1 MSDLLN
7 QSFSVQQ
14 DRLKTVEIARKKEDS
29 MNYSD
34 YIKTYE
40 DLARQV
46 GGMVLANEITSRPL
60 ELINGDL
67 DDEIYQFYIIQD
79 PNFLIEHTDEIVF
92 HDDLLDLC
100 ARTKK
105 EQACLPRHHLL
116 SFSLTTSQ
124 KPF

>member
-1 MSDLLN
+1 MDFN
-7 QSFSVQQ
+7 
-14 DRLKTVEIARKKEDS
+14 
-29 MNYSD
+29 D

-46 GGMVLANEITSRPL
+46 GGMVLANEITNRPL

-92 HDDLLDLC
+92 HDDALDLYVWGITHFGT
-100 ARTKK
+100 AWSGVPVPK
-105 EQACLPRHHLL
+105 LH
-116 SFSLTTSQ
+116 
-124 KPF
+124 